1 MGYIRRLEVK
11 GFKSFGPRALT
22 ITFEQGLNVVTGP
35 NGSGKSNIADAIL
48 FALGENS
55 PRVLRAAQGR
65 LTGLIYDPKRE
76 AVEARRAAEGAEGG
90 AGEGAARSFSP
101 EDRPTSCK
109 VSLQIDN
116 ADRKIPVDSDLVTL
130 TRELKNNGENSYY
143 LNGKKST
150 KSMIADFL
158 EVSGLS
164 PSGLNVIPQGAATRV
179 ADLTPDEKRKM
190 IEDVVGI
197 SKFDDKK
204 AEAQKQLSQADTK
217 LQIELA
223 RTGEMKAQL
232 ERLEEQRNDLVRFNQ
247 LEGQLGWLKAVQ
259 TSRRITELRERL
271 SSNKRM
277 EEELTLK
284 LDEVRKRKDEFE
296 ARVAAQTAEKE
307 KFIVEIVQGGG
318 EGPTKLRD
326 ELESVRLRR
335 DQLTGEVQK
344 REENIRR
351 LEMETMPTMRAI
363 VAERKKQVT
372 AVGSTV
378 ESLSATLE
386 KLEARR
392 KEVSAR
398 LQEMLDA
405 EETLRATVERNRK
418 QADKVRSKLDQLS
431 EELSPVGLE
440 INAVQAGLGAEKKRA
455 EELEARV
462 KNFTELLDRL
472 DSNSRQLMELQGQE
486 AKELAEIDDDLSGLE
501 KERNLIEQ
509 SIGAASRVLE
519 KASGEVATQSAKAEF
534 TEDLVSDR
542 VGHGKLRALCEGGGV
557 PGYLGMVNQLVSYPS
572 QYSRACSAVMDTWST
587 AFVVADVRSMTSL
600 IKAGKKLN
608 IKSFA
613 VIPLSEVADVRPVSV
628 SRSAGVIGPLS
639 AVLKADKQHRG
650 LVNFIAGD
658 TVLVE
663 SEGIAYILAS
673 EGFKTVTPD
682 GETFELGGR
691 AFAFGLRDALA
702 SVLEA
707 LEDIENVGEV
717 QGAVK
722 ALRAAIDKRKQQ
734 MTALENDD
742 RALTKDRVKKIA
754 AVAALRAEAETVV
767 RLSKRYR
774 AMHRSIN
781 QDFEGQARA
790 VERLQ
795 RREASLLLKREAM
808 ATEMKLLKDGLV
820 EQESLGLDG
829 HMAEIEGARNDLNL
843 QLNELSSRVSEIH
856 LSYTREKAN
865 FEQMVVPGLDRMR
878 QDLEA
883 SEMQYE
889 ADRQFVQ
896 ASRKELT
903 ELGHRFADLDAQ
915 LQKVLDSS
923 SNSRPV
929 LEEFD
934 NKIRRLREEA
944 AAAERSAFNTEKE
957 IFALQQGAAALQD
970 KVAEQLSSLK
980 FYGYDDVL
988 PLFDGSDQLLSQ
1000 VEFEHEGLAR
1010 TVNKS
1015 SERDYAAVYDSYR
1028 NLSQRI
1034 NELEQERNSI
1044 VRFIESVDSEKRK
1057 VFGAAFATINNE
1069 FAGTFKTL
1077 TDGQAWLELENKEE
1091 MFTGGIYMM
1100 ASFRGKPAWESSS
1113 MSGGEKSVTAVA
1125 LILAIQKVNPHPFY
1139 LFDEIDQ
1146 NLDQANSQSLASF
1159 FKERSS
1165 QAQIIVVSLKDT
1177 MVAGSGVAYGVYNV
1191 AGISRIVRAKMEVQV
1206 KSG

>member
-1 MGYIRRLEVK
+1 MGYIRRIEVK

-22 ITFEQGLNVVTGP
+22 ISFEQGLNVVTGP

-55 PRVLRAAQGR
+55 PRILRAAQGR

-76 AVEARRAAEGAEGG
+76 SVEARQQGSEGEAPAANPAFPAE
-90 AGEGAARSFSP
+90 E
-101 EDRPTSCK
+101 RPASCR

-116 ADRKIPVDSDLVTL
+116 ADRKIPVDTDLVTL
-130 TRELKNNGENSYY
+130 TRELRNNGENSYY

-150 KSMIADFL
+150 KTMIADFL

-197 SKFDDKK
+197 SRFDDKK

-247 LEGQLGWLKAVQ
+247 LESQLNWLKAVQ
-259 TSRRITELRERL
+259 TSRRIAELREKL

-284 LDEVRKRKDEFE
+284 LEEVRKRKEEFE
-296 ARVAAQTAEKE
+296 SRQAATTAEKE

-335 DQLTGEVQK
+335 DQLVLESQK
-344 REENIRR
+344 REESIRR
-351 LEMETMPTMRAI
+351 LEMETMPTLRSF
-363 VAERKKQVT
+363 VAERKKQLT
-372 AVGSTV
+372 AVNSTV
-378 ESLSATLE
+378 ESLLATE
-386 KLEARR
+386 QKLEARR
-392 KEVSAR
+392 KEQIAQ
-398 LQEMLDA
+398 LQVLLDA
-405 EETLRATVERNRK
+405 EETLRATIDRNRR
-418 QADKVRSKLDQLS
+418 QGDRIRAKV
-431 EELSPVGLE
+431 EELSQEISPVGLE
-440 INAVQAGLGAEKKRA
+440 INAVQASLGAEKKRL
-455 EELEARV
+455 EELQARV
-462 KNFTELLDRL
+462 KNFTELLERL
-472 DSNSRQLMELQGQE
+472 DNNSKQLLELQT
-486 AKELAEIDDDLSGLE
+486 KETEQLAAIDDDLSGLSR
-501 KERNLIEQ
+501 ERNLIEQ
-509 SIGAASRVLE
+509 SIGAASKVLE
-519 KASGEVATQSAKAEF
+519 KAAGEVSTQTAKAEF
-534 TEDLVSDR
+534 TEELASDR
-542 VGHGKLRALCEGGGV
+542 VGHGRLRKLCEEGGV
-557 PGYLGMVNQLVSYPS
+557 PGYVGMVNQLVAYPA
-572 QYSRACSAVMDTWST
+572 QYRAACSAVMDMWSS
-587 AFVVADVRSMTSL
+587 AFVVADVRSMTAL
-600 IKAGKKLN
+600 IKAGKRLN
-608 IKSFA
+608 IRSFA
-613 VIPLSEVADVRPVSV
+613 IIPLSEVGEVRPVSV

-639 AVLKADKQHRG
+639 SVLKAEKQYKG
-650 LVNFIAGD
+650 LLNFIAGD

-673 EGFKTVTPD
+673 EGFKTVTPE
-682 GETFELGGR
+682 GEIFELGGR
-691 AFAFGLRDALA
+691 AFAFGLRDAL
-702 SVLEA
+702 SKVLEA

-722 ALRAAIDKRKQQ
+722 ALRGAIDKRKQQ
-734 MTALENDD
+734 LLSLENEDKT
-742 RALTKDRVKKIA
+742 LTKDRVKKIA
-754 AVAALRAEAETVV
+754 SVAALRAEAETVV

-774 AMHRSIN
+774 VMHRSIN
-781 QDFEGQARA
+781 QDFEAQSRV

-795 RREASLLLKREAM
+795 RREASLKLKNEAM
-808 ATEMKLLKDGLV
+808 VAETKLLKETLA
-820 EQESLGLDG
+820 EQEALGLDG
-829 HMAEIEGARNDLNL
+829 FVTEIENARNDLNL
-843 QLNELSSRVSEIH
+843 ALNELSSKISEIH
-856 LSYTREKAN
+856 LSYTREHAN
-865 FEQMVVPGLDRMR
+865 LEQMVAPNLERVR

-889 ADRQFVQ
+889 ADRRFVQ
-896 ASRKELT
+896 SSKKELT
-903 ELGHRFADLDAQ
+903 ELNRRFADLDAQ

-923 SNSRPV
+923 SNSGPV

-957 IFALQQGAAALQD
+957 IFALQQSAIALHD
-970 KVAEQLSSLK
+970 KVAEQLSSLR
-980 FYGYDDVL
+980 FYGYEEVL
-988 PLFDGSDQLLSQ
+988 ELFEGSDQLLSQ
-1000 VEFEHEGLAR
+1000 VEFEHEGLSR

-1015 SERDYAAVYDSYR
+1015 SERDYGLVYDSYR

-1057 VFGAAFATINNE
+1057 VFATAFETINRE
-1069 FAGTFKTL
+1069 FALTFKTL
-1077 TDGQAWLELENKEE
+1077 TQGDAWLELENKEE
-1091 MFTGGIYMM
+1091 IFTGGIYMM

-1125 LILAIQKVNPHPFY
+1125 LILAIQRVNPHPFY

-1146 NLDQANSQSLASF
+1146 NLDQANSQSLANF
-1159 FKERSS
+1159 FKERSQQS
-1165 QAQIIVVSLKDT
+1165 QMIVVSLKDT

-1206 KSG
+1206 KNG

>member
-11 GFKSFGPRALT
+11 GFKSFGPRPLT

-55 PRVLRAAQGR
+55 PRTLRAAQGR

-76 AVEARRAAEGAEGG
+76 AIEARQQGAEGEAPPG
-90 AGEGAARSFSP
+90 AEGRAFP
-101 EDRPTSCK
+101 TEERPTSCR

-116 ADRKIPVDSDLVTL
+116 ADRKIPVDADLVTL
-130 TRELKNNGENSYY
+130 TRELRNNGENSYY

-204 AEAQKQLSQADTK
+204 AEAQKQLSHADTK

-223 RTGEMKAQL
+223 RTGEMKSQL

-259 TSRRITELRERL
+259 TSRRVAELREKL

-277 EEELTLK
+277 EEELALK
-284 LDEVRKRKDEFE
+284 LEEVRKRKEEFE
-296 ARVAAQTAEKE
+296 SRAATQTTEKE

-351 LEMETMPTMRAI
+351 LEMETMPTMRSI

-372 AVGSTV
+372 AVSSTV
-378 ESLSATLE
+378 DSLSATNE

-392 KEVSAR
+392 KDMGSQ
-398 LQEMLDA
+398 LQELLDA
-405 EETLRATVERNRK
+405 EETLRATIERNRK
-418 QADKVRSKLDQLS
+418 QADRVRAKLQQLS
-431 EELSPVGLE
+431 EEVAPVGLE
-440 INAVQAGLGAEKKRA
+440 INAVQASLGAEKKRA
-455 EELEARV
+455 GELEARV

-472 DSNSRQLMELQGQE
+472 DNNSKQLMELQT
-486 AKELAEIDDDLSGLE
+486 KETEQLAEIDQDLSGLE

-509 SIGAASRVLE
+509 SIGSASKVLDKAA
-519 KASGEVATQSAKAEF
+519 GEVATQSAKAEF
-534 TEDLVSDR
+534 SEELSSDR
-542 VGHGKLRALCEGGGV
+542 VGHGRLRELCEGGGI
-557 PGYLGMVNQLVSYPS
+557 PGYIGMVNQLVTYPS
-572 QYSRACSAVMDTWST
+572 QYARACSAVMDVWSS
-587 AFVVADVRSMTSL
+587 AFVVSDVRSMTAL
-600 IKAGKKLN
+600 IKAGKKLD
-608 IKSFA
+608 IRSFA
-613 VIPLSEVADVRPVSV
+613 IIPLSEVSEVRPVSV
-628 SRSAGVIGPLS
+628 GKSAGVIGPLS
-639 AVLKADKQHRG
+639 TVLKADKEYRG
-650 LVNFIAGD
+650 LINFIAGD

-682 GETFELGGR
+682 GEMFELGGR
-691 AFAFGLRDALA
+691 AFAFGLRDAL
-702 SVLEA
+702 SKVLEA

-722 ALRAAIDKRKQQ
+722 ALRSAIEKRKQQ
-734 MTALENDD
+734 MSNLENEDKT
-742 RALTKDRVKKIA
+742 LTKDRVKKIA
-754 AVAALRAEAETVV
+754 SVAALRAEAETVV

-781 QDFEGQARA
+781 QDYEGQLRA
-790 VERLQ
+790 VERLE
-795 RREASLLLKREAM
+795 RREASLQLKKDAMTTEMTLLKE
-808 ATEMKLLKDGLV
+808 GLA
-820 EQESLGLDG
+820 EQEALGLDG

-843 QLNELSSRVSEIH
+843 QLNELSARISEIH

-865 FEQMVVPGLDRMR
+865 LEQMVAPNLERVR

-889 ADRQFVQ
+889 SDRQFVI

-903 ELGHRFADLDAQ
+903 ELNHRFADLDAQ
-915 LQKVLDSS
+915 LLKVLDSS
-923 SNSRPV
+923 TNSRPV

-957 IFALQQGAAALQD
+957 IFALQQSAISLQD
-970 KVAEQLSSLK
+970 KVAEQLSSLR
-980 FYGYDDVL
+980 FYGYEEVL
-988 PLFDGSDQLLSQ
+988 EVFEGSEQLLSQ

-1015 SERDYAAVYDSYR
+1015 SERDYGVVYDSYR

-1044 VRFIESVDSEKRK
+1044 VRFIESVDAEKRK
-1057 VFGAAFATINNE
+1057 VFATAFETINHE
-1069 FAGTFKTL
+1069 FAQTFKTL
-1077 TDGQAWLELENKEE
+1077 TNGEAWLELENKDEI
-1091 MFTGGIYMM
+1091 FTGGIFMM

-1159 FKERSS
+1159 FKERSQQS
-1165 QAQIIVVSLKDT
+1165 QIIVVSLKDT
-1177 MVAGSGVAYGVYNV
+1177 MVAGSGIAYGVYNV

>member
-22 ITFEQGLNVVTGP
+22 IQFEQGLNVVTGP

-55 PRVLRAAQGR
+55 PRTLRAAQGR

-76 AVEARRAAEGAEGG
+76 VEAAQE
-90 AGEGAARSFSP
+90 GEGAAESTAARAFP
-101 EDRPTSCK
+101 TEERPSSCR

-116 ADRKIPVDSDLVTL
+116 TDRKIPVDADLVTL
-130 TRELKNNGENSYY
+130 TRELTNKGENTYY

-150 KSMIADFL
+150 KSMVADFL
-158 EVSGLS
+158 DVSGLS

-204 AEAQKQLSQADTK
+204 IEAQKQLSHADTK

-247 LEGQLGWLKAVQ
+247 LEGQLAWLKAVQ
-259 TSRRITELRERL
+259 TSRRVTELREKL
-271 SSNKRM
+271 SSNKKM

-284 LDEVRKRKDEFE
+284 LEEVRKRREEFE
-296 ARVAAQTAEKE
+296 ARVAATTAEKE

-335 DQLTGEVQK
+335 DQLASEVAK
-344 REENIRR
+344 REENIRKS
-351 LEMETMPTMRAI
+351 EMETMPTLRAI

-372 AVGSTV
+372 AVNSTV
-378 ESLSATLE
+378 ESLLATEE

-392 KEVSAR
+392 KEEVAQ
-398 LQEMLDA
+398 LQVVIDA
-405 EETLRATVERNRK
+405 EETLRATIEKNRK
-418 QADKVRSKLDQLS
+418 QADRTRAKLDDLS
-431 EELSPVGLE
+431 QEAAPIELE
-440 INAVQAGLGAEKKRA
+440 INAVQASIGAEKKRL
-455 EELEARV
+455 EELESRV
-462 KNFTELLDRL
+462 KSFTDLLDRL
-472 DSNSRQLMELQGQE
+472 DNNAKQLLDLHAQE
-486 AKELAEIDDDLSGLE
+486 TQELADIDKGLSGLE
-501 KERNLIEQ
+501 KEKNLLEQ
-509 SIGAASRVLE
+509 SIGAASKVLD
-519 KASGEVATQSAKAEF
+519 KASNEVATQTAKAEF
-534 TEDLVSDR
+534 TEELSSDR
-542 VGHGKLRALCEGGGV
+542 VGHGKLRELCEGGGV
-557 PGYLGMVNQLVSYPS
+557 PGYIGVVNQLVTYPA
-572 QYSRACSAVMDTWST
+572 QYRAACSAVMDVWSS
-587 AFVVADVRSMTSL
+587 AFVVADVRSMTAL
-600 IKAGKKLN
+600 IRAGKNLN

-613 VIPLSEVADVRPVSV
+613 IIPLSEVEEVRPVSV
-628 SRSAGVIGPLS
+628 GKSAGVIGPLS
-639 AVLKADKQHRG
+639 TVLKSEKEYRG
-650 LVNFIAGD
+650 LLNFIAGD

-673 EGFKTVTPD
+673 EGFKTVTPE
-682 GETFELGGR
+682 GELFELGGR
-691 AFAFGLRDALA
+691 AFAFGLKDALTK
-702 SVLEA
+702 VLEA
-707 LEDIENVGEV
+707 LEDIESVGEV

-722 ALRAAIDKRKQQ
+722 ALRSAIDKRKQQ
-734 MTALENDD
+734 MASLDSEDK
-742 RALTKDRVKKIA
+742 ALTKDRVKRIA
-754 AVAALRAEAETVV
+754 SVAALRAEADTVV

-774 AMHRSIN
+774 SMHRSIN
-781 QDFEGQARA
+781 QDYEAQLRA

-795 RREASLLLKREAM
+795 KREGSLLAKRESIA
-808 ATEMKLLKDGLV
+808 AEAGQLRAALS
-820 EQESLGLDG
+820 EQDSLGLEG
-829 HMAEIEGARNDLNL
+829 LIAEIENERNALSL
-843 QLNELSSRVSEIH
+843 RASELSSKIGELH
-856 LSYTREKAN
+856 LSYSREKAN
-865 FEQMVVPGLDRMR
+865 LEQMVAPNLERVR

-889 ADRQFVQ
+889 ADRQFVR
-896 ASRKELT
+896 ASGKELT
-903 ELGHRFADLDAQ
+903 ELGHRFEDLDAQ
-915 LQKVLDSS
+915 LQQVLDSS

-929 LEEFD
+929 IEEFD
-934 NKIRRLREEA
+934 SKIRRLKEEA

-957 IFALQQGAAALQD
+957 IFTLQQAAIALQD
-970 KVAEQLSSLK
+970 KIAEQMSSLR
-980 FYGYDDVL
+980 FYGYDEVL
-988 PLFDGSDQLLSQ
+988 EVFEGSDQLLSQ

-1015 SERDYAAVYDSYR
+1015 SEKDYGVVYDSYR

-1044 VRFIESVDSEKRK
+1044 VRFIESIDSEKRK
-1057 VFGAAFATINNE
+1057 VFASAFETINAE
-1069 FAGTFKTL
+1069 FAQTFKTL
-1077 TDGQAWLELENKEE
+1077 TNGDAWLELENKEE
-1091 MFTGGIYMM
+1091 MFTGGIFMM

-1125 LILAIQKVNPHPFY
+1125 LILAIQRVNPHPFY

-1146 NLDQANSQSLASF
+1146 NLDQANSQSLANF
-1159 FKERSS
+1159 FKDRA
-1165 QAQIIVVSLKDT
+1165 QLAQIIVVSLKDT
-1177 MVAGSGVAYGVYNV
+1177 MVAGSTIAYGVYNV
-1191 AGISRIVRAKMEVQV
+1191 GGVSRIVRAKMEVQV

>member
-11 GFKSFGPRALT
+11 GFKSFGPRPLT

-55 PRVLRAAQGR
+55 PRTLRAAQGR

-76 AVEARRAAEGAEGG
+76 AIEARQQDAEGEASS
-90 AGEGAARSFSP
+90 AAAARAFP
-101 EDRPTSCK
+101 TEERPAACR

-116 ADRKIPVDSDLVTL
+116 MDRKIPVDTDLVTL

-204 AEAQKQLSQADTK
+204 AEAQKQLSHADTK

-223 RTGEMKAQL
+223 RTGEMKSQL

-247 LEGQLGWLKAVQ
+247 LEGQLSWLKAVQ
-259 TSRRITELRERL
+259 TSRRVAELREKL
-271 SSNKRM
+271 SSNTRM
-277 EEELTLK
+277 EQELTLK
-284 LDEVRKRKDEFE
+284 LEEVRKRKEEFE
-296 ARVAAQTAEKE
+296 SRAAAQTAEKE
-307 KFIVEIVQGGG
+307 RFIVEIVQGGG
-318 EGPTKLRD
+318 EGPTRLRD

-335 DQLTGEVQK
+335 DQLTNEAQK

-351 LEMETMPTMRAI
+351 LEMETMPTMRSI
-363 VAERKKQVT
+363 VAERKKLLTSVSSIVDT
-372 AVGSTV
+372 
-378 ESLSATLE
+378 LSATDE
-386 KLEARR
+386 KLVARR
-392 KEVSAR
+392 KDLSGQ
-398 LQEMLDA
+398 LQEILNA
-405 EETLRATVERNRK
+405 EETLRATIERNRK
-418 QADKVRSKLDQLS
+418 QGDRVRTKLQQLS
-431 EELSPVGLE
+431 EEVSPVALE
-440 INAVQAGLGAEKKRA
+440 INAVQASLVAERKRA

-472 DSNSRQLMELQGQE
+472 DNNSKQLMELQTRETEQ
-486 AKELAEIDDDLSGLE
+486 LAEIDQDLSGLE

-509 SIGAASRVLE
+509 NIGAASKVLD
-519 KASGEVATQSAKAEF
+519 KAAGEVATQTAKAEF
-534 TEDLVSDR
+534 SEELSSDR
-542 VGHGKLRALCEGGGV
+542 VGHGRLRELCEGGGI
-557 PGYLGMVNQLVSYPS
+557 PGYVGMVNQLVTYPG
-572 QYSRACSAVMDTWST
+572 QYSRACSAVMDVWSS
-587 AFVVADVRSMTSL
+587 AFVVSDVRSMTAL
-600 IKAGKKLN
+600 IKAGKKLD
-608 IKSFA
+608 IRSFA
-613 VIPLSEVADVRPVSV
+613 IIPLSEVSEVRPVSV
-628 SRSAGVIGPLS
+628 GKSAGVIGPLS
-639 AVLKADKQHRG
+639 AVLKADKQYRG
-650 LVNFIAGD
+650 LLNFIAGD

-663 SEGIAYILAS
+663 SQGIAYILAS

-682 GETFELGGR
+682 GEIFELGGR
-691 AFAFGLRDALA
+691 AFAFGLRDAL
-702 SVLEA
+702 SKVLEA

-722 ALRAAIDKRKQQ
+722 ALKAAIEKRKQQ
-734 MTALENDD
+734 MSSLENEDKT
-742 RALTKDRVKKIA
+742 LTKDRVKKIA
-754 AVAALRAEAETVV
+754 SVAALRAEAETVV

-774 AMHRSIN
+774 GMHRAIN
-781 QDFEGQARA
+781 QDFEGQLRA
-790 VERLQ
+790 VERFQ
-795 RREASLLLKREAM
+795 RREASLQLKKDAMTTEITLLKE
-808 ATEMKLLKDGLV
+808 GLA

-829 HMAEIEGARNDLNL
+829 HMAEIEGSRNDLSL
-843 QLNELSSRVSEIH
+843 QLNELSARISEVH
-856 LSYTREKAN
+856 LSYTREKVSL
-865 FEQMVVPGLDRMR
+865 EQMVAPNLERVR

-889 ADRQFVQ
+889 SDRQFVI

-903 ELGHRFADLDAQ
+903 ELNHRFADLDSQ
-915 LQKVLDSS
+915 LLKVLDSS
-923 SNSRPV
+923 TNSRPV

-944 AAAERSAFNTEKE
+944 AASERSGFNTEKE
-957 IFALQQGAAALQD
+957 IFALQQSAISLQD
-970 KVAEQLSSLK
+970 KVAEQLSSLR
-980 FYGYDDVL
+980 FYGYEEVIEV
-988 PLFDGSDQLLSQ
+988 FDGSDHLLSQ

-1015 SERDYAAVYDSYR
+1015 SERDYGVVYDSYR

-1044 VRFIESVDSEKRK
+1044 VRFIESVDAEKRK
-1057 VFGAAFATINNE
+1057 VFASAFETINRE
-1069 FAGTFKTL
+1069 FAQTFKTL
-1077 TDGQAWLELENKEE
+1077 TSGEAWLELENKDEI
-1091 MFTGGIYMM
+1091 FTGGIYMM

-1146 NLDQANSQSLASF
+1146 NLDQSNSQSLANF
-1159 FKERSS
+1159 FKERSQQS
-1165 QAQIIVVSLKDT
+1165 QIIVVSLKDT
-1177 MVAGSGVAYGVYNV
+1177 MVAGSGIAYGVYNV
-1191 AGISRIVRAKMEVQV
+1191 AGISRIVRAKIEVQV

>member
-11 GFKSFGPRALT
+11 GFKSFGPRPLT

-55 PRVLRAAQGR
+55 PRTLRAAQGR

-76 AVEARRAAEGAEGG
+76 AIEARQQGAEGEAPSAA
-90 AGEGAARSFSP
+90 AGRAFPTE
-101 EDRPTSCK
+101 ERPAGCR

-116 ADRKIPVDSDLVTL
+116 ADRKIPVDTDLVTL

-204 AEAQKQLSQADTK
+204 AEAQKQLSHADTK

-223 RTGEMKAQL
+223 RTGEMKSQL

-247 LEGQLGWLKAVQ
+247 LEGQLSWLKAVQ
-259 TSRRITELRERL
+259 TSRRVAELREKL

-284 LDEVRKRKDEFE
+284 LEEVRKRKEEFE
-296 ARVAAQTAEKE
+296 SRAAAQTAEKE
-307 KFIVEIVQGGG
+307 KFIIEIVQGGG
-318 EGPTKLRD
+318 EGPTRLRD

-335 DQLTGEVQK
+335 DQLTNEVQK

-351 LEMETMPTMRAI
+351 LEMETMPTMRSI

-372 AVGSTV
+372 AVSSTV
-378 ESLSATLE
+378 DSLSTTNE

-392 KEVSAR
+392 KDLR
-398 LQEMLDA
+398 GQLQEILDA
-405 EETLRATVERNRK
+405 EETLRATIERNRK
-418 QADKVRSKLDQLS
+418 QGDRVRTKLQQLS
-431 EELSPVGLE
+431 EEVSPVGLE
-440 INAVQAGLGAEKKRA
+440 INAVQASLVAEKKRA

-472 DSNSRQLMELQGQE
+472 DNNSKQLMELQT
-486 AKELAEIDDDLSGLE
+486 KETEQLAEIDQDLSGLE

-509 SIGAASRVLE
+509 NIGAASRVLD
-519 KASGEVATQSAKAEF
+519 KAAGEVATQTAKAEF
-534 TEDLVSDR
+534 SEELSSDR
-542 VGHGKLRALCEGGGV
+542 VGHGRLRELCEGGGI
-557 PGYLGMVNQLVSYPS
+557 PGYVGMVNQLVTYPG
-572 QYSRACSAVMDTWST
+572 QYSRACSAVMDVWSS
-587 AFVVADVRSMTSL
+587 AFVVSDVRSMTAL
-600 IKAGKKLN
+600 IKAGKKLD
-608 IKSFA
+608 IRSFA
-613 VIPLSEVADVRPVSV
+613 IIPLSEVSEVRPVSV
-628 SRSAGVIGPLS
+628 GKSAGVIGPLS
-639 AVLKADKQHRG
+639 TVLKADKQYRG
-650 LVNFIAGD
+650 LLNFIAGD

-682 GETFELGGR
+682 GEIFELGGR
-691 AFAFGLRDALA
+691 AFAFGLRDAL
-702 SVLEA
+702 SKVLEA
-707 LEDIENVGEV
+707 LEDIENVGEI

-722 ALRAAIDKRKQQ
+722 ALRAAIEKRKQQ
-734 MTALENDD
+734 MSSLENDD
-742 RALTKDRVKKIA
+742 KTLTKDRVKKIA
-754 AVAALRAEAETVV
+754 SVAALRAEAETVV

-774 AMHRSIN
+774 GMHRAIN
-781 QDFEGQARA
+781 QDFEGQLRA
-790 VERLQ
+790 VERFQ
-795 RREASLLLKREAM
+795 RREASLQLKKDAMTTEMTLLKE
-808 ATEMKLLKDGLV
+808 GLA

-843 QLNELSSRVSEIH
+843 QLNELSARISEVH

-865 FEQMVVPGLDRMR
+865 LEQMVAPNLERVR

-889 ADRQFVQ
+889 SDRQFVI

-903 ELGHRFADLDAQ
+903 ELNHRFADLDSQ
-915 LQKVLDSS
+915 LLKVLDSS
-923 SNSRPV
+923 TNSRPV

-944 AAAERSAFNTEKE
+944 AASERSGFNTEKE
-957 IFALQQGAAALQD
+957 IFALQQSAISLQD
-970 KVAEQLSSLK
+970 KVAEQLSSLR
-980 FYGYDDVL
+980 FYGYEEVIEV
-988 PLFDGSDQLLSQ
+988 FDGSDHLLSQ

-1015 SERDYAAVYDSYR
+1015 SERDYGVVYDSYR

-1044 VRFIESVDSEKRK
+1044 VRFIESVDAEKRK
-1057 VFGAAFATINNE
+1057 VFASAFETINRE
-1069 FAGTFKTL
+1069 FAQTFKTL
-1077 TDGQAWLELENKEE
+1077 TNGEAWLELENKDEI
-1091 MFTGGIYMM
+1091 FTGGIYMM

-1159 FKERSS
+1159 FKERSQQS
-1165 QAQIIVVSLKDT
+1165 QIIVVSLKDT
-1177 MVAGSGVAYGVYNV
+1177 MVAGSGIAYGVYNV
-1191 AGISRIVRAKMEVQV
+1191 AGISRIVRAKIEVQV

>member
-11 GFKSFGPRALT
+11 GFKSFGPRALI

-55 PRVLRAAQGR
+55 PRILRAAQGR

-76 AVEARRAAEGAEGG
+76 AVEAHRQGAEG
-90 AGEGAARSFSP
+90 ETTAAAAASRAFP
-101 EDRPTSCK
+101 TEERPSSCR

-116 ADRKIPVDSDLVTL
+116 ADRKIPVDTDLVTL

-158 EVSGLS
+158 DVSGLS

-179 ADLTPDEKRKM
+179 ADLTPDEKRRM
-190 IEDVVGI
+190 IEDIVGI

-223 RTGEMKAQL
+223 RTGEMKSQL

-247 LEGQLGWLKAVQ
+247 LESQLSWLKAVQ
-259 TSRRITELRERL
+259 TSRRITDHREKR

-284 LDEVRKRKDEFE
+284 LEEVRKRKDEFE
-296 ARVAAQTAEKE
+296 SRMATATSEKE

-318 EGPTKLRD
+318 EGPTRLRD
-326 ELESVRLRR
+326 ELESVKLRR
-335 DQLTGEVQK
+335 QQLSGELS
-344 REENIRR
+344 RRDENIRR
-351 LEMETMPTMRAI
+351 LEMEAMPTLRSM
-363 VAERKKQVT
+363 VGERKKQVT
-372 AVGSTV
+372 AVSSNV
-378 ESLSATLE
+378 ESLYATE
-386 KLEARR
+386 QKLDGKR
-392 KEVSAR
+392 KELSAQ
-398 LQEMLDA
+398 LQEILGA

-418 QADKVRSKLDQLS
+418 QGDKVRAKVSELS
-431 EELSPVGLE
+431 EEVSPIGLE
-440 INAVQAGLGAEKKRA
+440 INAVQAGLGAERKRA
-455 EELEARV
+455 EELGARV

-472 DSNSRQLMELQGQE
+472 DNNSKQLMELQTRETEQ
-486 AKELAEIDDDLSGLE
+486 LAAIDDDLTGLE
-501 KERNLIEQ
+501 KERNVIEQ
-509 SIGAASRVLE
+509 TIGAASKVLE
-519 KASGEVATQSAKAEF
+519 KASGEVATQTAKAEF
-534 TEDLVSDR
+534 TEELNSDR
-542 VGHGKLRALCEGGGV
+542 VGHGRLRKLCEEGGV
-557 PGYLGMVNQLVSYPS
+557 PGYIGMVNQLVTYPA
-572 QYSRACSAVMDTWST
+572 QYTRACAAVMDMWSS
-587 AFVVADVRSMTSL
+587 AFVVTDVRSMTAL
-600 IKAGKKLN
+600 IKAGKRLD
-608 IKSFA
+608 IRSFA
-613 VIPLSEVADVRPVSV
+613 IIPLSEVTEVKAVSV
-628 SRSAGVIGPLS
+628 SKSAGVVGPLS
-639 AVLKADKQHRG
+639 GVLKAEKQYRG
-650 LVNFIAGD
+650 LMNFIAGD

-673 EGFKTVTPD
+673 EGFKTVTPE
-682 GETFELGGR
+682 GEIFELGGR
-691 AFAFGLRDALA
+691 AFAYGLRDAL
-702 SVLEA
+702 SKVLEA

-722 ALRAAIDKRKQQ
+722 ALRGAIEKRKQQ
-734 MTALENDD
+734 MSSLDNEGRT
-742 RALTKDRVKKIA
+742 LTKDRVKKIA
-754 AVAALRAEAETVV
+754 SVAALRSEAETVV

-781 QDFEGQARA
+781 QDYEAQARA

-795 RREASLLLKREAM
+795 RREASLQLKRDAIS
-808 ATEMKLLKDGLV
+808 TEVRSLKESLA

-829 HMAEIEGARNDLNL
+829 FVVEISGARNDLNI
-843 QLNELSSRVSEIH
+843 QLSELSSKVSEVH

-865 FEQMVVPGLDRMR
+865 LEQMIVPSLERVR

-883 SEMQYE
+883 SEAQYE
-889 ADRQFVQ
+889 VDRQFVQ
-896 ASRKELT
+896 GSRKELT
-903 ELGHRFADLDAQ
+903 ELNHSFADLDAQ
-915 LQKVLDSS
+915 LLKVLDSS
-923 SNSRPV
+923 TNSRPV

-934 NKIRRLREEA
+934 SRIRRLKEEA

-957 IFALQQGAAALQD
+957 IYALQQSALSLQD
-970 KVAEQLSSLK
+970 KVSEQLSSLR
-980 FYGYDDVL
+980 FYGYEEAL
-988 PLFDGSDQLLSQ
+988 ELFDGSDQLLSQ
-1000 VEFEHEGLAR
+1000 VQFEHEGLAR

-1015 SERDYAAVYDSYR
+1015 SERDYAVVYDSYR

-1057 VFGAAFATINNE
+1057 VFASAFETINKE

-1077 TDGQAWLELENKEE
+1077 TNGDAWLELENKEE
-1091 MFTGGIYMM
+1091 MFAGGIYMM

-1146 NLDQANSQSLASF
+1146 NLDMTNSQSLADF
-1159 FKERSS
+1159 FKERSQES
-1165 QAQIIVVSLKDT
+1165 QIIVVSLKDT
-1177 MVAGSGVAYGVYNV
+1177 MVAGSGVAYGVYNL

>member
-11 GFKSFGPRALT
+11 GFKSFGPRPLT

-65 LTGLIYDPKRE
+65 LTGLLYDPKRE
-76 AVEARRAAEGAEGG
+76 AAQAAHQAAEGEGQS
-90 AGEGAARSFSP
+90 AAASRAFP
-101 EDRPTSCK
+101 TEERPSSCR

-116 ADRKIPVDSDLVTL
+116 TDRKIPVDTDLVTL
-130 TRELKNNGENSYY
+130 TRELRNNGENSYY

-150 KSMIADFL
+150 KGMIADFL

-223 RTGEMKAQL
+223 RTGEMKSQL

-247 LEGQLGWLKAVQ
+247 LEGQLSWLKAVQ
-259 TSRRITELRERL
+259 TSRRITELREKL

-284 LDEVRKRKDEFE
+284 LEEVRKRKEEFE
-296 ARVAAQTAEKE
+296 SRMATATADKE
-307 KFIVEIVQGGG
+307 RFIVEIVQGGG

-326 ELESVRLRR
+326 ELESVKLRR
-335 DQLTGEVQK
+335 DQLTSELQK

-351 LEMETMPTMRAI
+351 LEMEAMPTLRSF

-378 ESLSATLE
+378 DSLSVTE
-386 KLEARR
+386 QKLEGRR
-392 KEVSAR
+392 KDLSAQ
-398 LQEMLDA
+398 LQEILDA
-405 EETLRATVERNRK
+405 EETLRATIERNRK
-418 QADKVRSKLDQLS
+418 QGDRIRAKLVSLS
-431 EELSPVGLE
+431 EEVAPVGLE

-455 EELEARV
+455 EELDARV

-472 DSNSRQLMELQGQE
+472 DNNSKQLMELQTQE
-486 AKELAEIDDDLSGLE
+486 SEQLAEIDDDLTGLE

-509 SIGAASRVLE
+509 SIGAASKVLD
-519 KASGEVATQSAKAEF
+519 KAAGEVATQTAKAEF
-534 TEDLVSDR
+534 SEELNSDR
-542 VGHGKLRALCEGGGV
+542 VGHGRLRELCEGGGI
-557 PGYLGMVNQLVSYPS
+557 PGYLGMVNQLVIYPA
-572 QYSRACSAVMDTWST
+572 QYARACSAVMDTWSS
-587 AFVVADVRSMTSL
+587 AFVVADVRSMTAL
-600 IKAGKKLN
+600 IKAGKRLN

-613 VIPLSEVADVRPVSV
+613 IIPLSEVGEVRAVSV
-628 SRSAGVIGPLS
+628 GKSAGVIGPLS
-639 AVLKADKQHRG
+639 GVLKAEKQYRG
-650 LVNFIAGD
+650 LLNFIAGD

-673 EGFKTVTPD
+673 EGFKTVTPE
-682 GETFELGGR
+682 GEIFELGGR
-691 AFAFGLRDALA
+691 AFAFGLRDAL
-702 SVLEA
+702 SKVLEA

-722 ALRAAIDKRKQQ
+722 ALRAAIDKRKAQ
-734 MTALENDD
+734 MLSLENEDKT
-742 RALTKDRVKKIA
+742 LTKDRVKKIA
-754 AVAALRAEAETVV
+754 SVAALRAEAETVV

-781 QDFEGQARA
+781 SDYEAQMRA

-795 RREASLLLKREAM
+795 RREASLTLKRDAI
-808 ATEMKLLKDGLV
+808 ATEMSLLKEALA

-829 HMAEIEGARNDLNL
+829 HIAEIERARNDLSL
-843 QLNELSSRVSEIH
+843 QLSELSSRVSEFH

-865 FEQMVVPGLDRMR
+865 LEQMVLPNLERVR

-903 ELGHRFADLDAQ
+903 ELNHRFADLDAQ
-915 LQKVLDSS
+915 LSKVLDSS
-923 SNSRPV
+923 TNSRPV

-934 NKIRRLREEA
+934 SKIRRLREEA

-957 IFALQQGAAALQD
+957 IFALQQAAIAIQD
-970 KVAEQLSSLK
+970 KVAEQLSSLR
-980 FYGYDDVL
+980 FYGYDEVL
-988 PLFDGSDQLLSQ
+988 ELFEGSDQLLSQ

-1015 SERDYAAVYDSYR
+1015 SERDYGVVYDSYR

-1057 VFGAAFATINNE
+1057 VFATAFETINRE
-1069 FAGTFKTL
+1069 FALTFKTL
-1077 TDGQAWLELENKEE
+1077 TQGDAWLELENKEE
-1091 MFTGGIYMM
+1091 IFTGGIYMM

-1146 NLDQANSQSLASF
+1146 NLDQTNSLSLASF
-1159 FKERSS
+1159 FKERSQQS
-1165 QAQIIVVSLKDT
+1165 QIIVVSLKDT
-1177 MVAGSGVAYGVYNV
+1177 MVAGSGVVYGVYSV

>member
-55 PRVLRAAQGR
+55 PRTLRAAQGR

-76 AVEARRAAEGAEGG
+76 AAEAAHQAPE
-90 AGEGAARSFSP
+90 GEGPPTASSRAFP
-101 EDRPTSCK
+101 TEERPPSCR

-116 ADRKIPVDSDLVTL
+116 MDRKIPVDADLVTI
-130 TRELKNNGENSYY
+130 TRELTNKGENSYF

-150 KSMIADFL
+150 KTMVADFL

-204 AEAQKQLSQADTK
+204 AEAQKQLSHADTK

-223 RTGEMKAQL
+223 RTGEMKSQL

-247 LEGQLGWLKAVQ
+247 LEAQLSWLKAVQ
-259 TSRRITELRERL
+259 TSRRVTELREKL

-284 LDEVRKRKDEFE
+284 LEEVRKRKEEFE
-296 ARVAAQTAEKE
+296 SRMATATADKE

-326 ELESVRLRR
+326 ELESVKLRR
-335 DQLTGEVQK
+335 DQLTAETQK

-351 LEMETMPTMRAI
+351 LEMDSMPTLRSI
-363 VAERKKQVT
+363 LAERKKQVT
-372 AVGSTV
+372 AVNSTA
-378 ESLSATLE
+378 ESLFATE
-386 KLEARR
+386 QKLEARR
-392 KEVSAR
+392 KEQSAQ
-398 LQEMLDA
+398 LQVILEA
-405 EETLRATVERNRK
+405 EETLRSTIERSRRQGDRIK
-418 QADKVRSKLDQLS
+418 AKVVDLAQ
-431 EELSPVGLE
+431 EVSPVELE
-440 INAVQAGLGAEKKRA
+440 INAVQASIGAEKKRLD
-455 EELEARV
+455 ELESRV
-462 KNFTELLDRL
+462 KSFSELLDRL
-472 DSNSRQLMELQGQE
+472 DNNSRQLLELQTQE
-486 AKELAEIDDDLSGLE
+486 TEQLAAIDDDLSTLE

-509 SIGAASRVLE
+509 SIGAASKVLE
-519 KASGEVATQSAKAEF
+519 RASGEVATQTAKAEF
-534 TEDLVSDR
+534 TEELSTDR
-542 VGHGKLRALCEGGGV
+542 VGHGRLRKLCEEGGI
-557 PGYLGMVNQLVSYPS
+557 PGYIGMVSQLVSYPT
-572 QYSRACSAVMDTWST
+572 QYRAACSAVMDVWSS
-587 AFVVADVRSMTSL
+587 AFVVADVRSMTAL

-608 IKSFA
+608 IRSFA
-613 VIPLSEVADVRPVSV
+613 IIPLSEVGDVRPVSAGK
-628 SRSAGVIGPLS
+628 SAGVIGPLS
-639 AVLKADKQHRG
+639 GVLKADKQYRG
-650 LVNFIAGD
+650 LMNFIAGD

-673 EGFKTVTPD
+673 EGFKTVTPE
-682 GETFELGGR
+682 GEIFELGGR
-691 AFAFGLRDALA
+691 AFAYGLRDAL
-702 SVLEA
+702 SKVLEA

-734 MTALENDD
+734 MGSLESED
-742 RALTKDRVKKIA
+742 RTLTKDRVKKIA
-754 AVAALRAEAETVV
+754 SVAALRAEAETVV

-781 QDFEGQARA
+781 QDYEAQLRA

-795 RREASLLLKREAM
+795 RREASLSLKRDALL
-808 ATEMKLLKDGLV
+808 TETKLLKESLA
-820 EQESLGLDG
+820 EQESLGLDA
-829 HMAEIEGARNDLNL
+829 HIAEIESARNDLSL
-843 QLNELSSRVSEIH
+843 QLSELSSKITEFH

-865 FEQMVVPGLDRMR
+865 LEQMVLPNVDRVR

-889 ADRQFVQ
+889 ADRQFVH

-923 SNSRPV
+923 TNSRPV

-934 NKIRRLREEA
+934 SKIRRLKEEA
-944 AAAERSAFNTEKE
+944 AASERAAFNTEKE
-957 IFALQQGAAALQD
+957 IFALQQAAISLQER
-970 KVAEQLSSLK
+970 VAEQLSGLR
-980 FYGYDDVL
+980 FYGYDEVL
-988 PLFDGSDQLLSQ
+988 ELFEGSDQLLSQ

-1015 SERDYAAVYDSYR
+1015 SERDYGAVYDSYR

-1034 NELEQERNSI
+1034 NELEEERNSI
-1044 VRFIESVDSEKRK
+1044 VRFIESIDAEKRK
-1057 VFGAAFATINNE
+1057 VFSTAFETINKE
-1069 FAGTFKTL
+1069 FALTFKTL
-1077 TDGQAWLELENKEE
+1077 TQGDAWLELENKEE
-1091 MFTGGIYMM
+1091 VFTGGIYMM

-1125 LILAIQKVNPHPFY
+1125 LILAIQRVNPHPFY

-1146 NLDQANSQSLASF
+1146 NLDQTNSQSLASF
-1159 FKERSS
+1159 FKERSQQS
-1165 QAQIIVVSLKDT
+1165 QIIVVSLKDT

-1191 AGISRIVRAKMEVQV
+1191 AGVSRIVRAKMEVQV

>member
-55 PRVLRAAQGR
+55 PRILRAAQGR

-76 AVEARRAAEGAEGG
+76 AIEARQQGAEGETAEAA
-90 AGEGAARSFSP
+90 AGRAFPTE
-101 EDRPTSCK
+101 ERPSSCK

-116 ADRKIPVDSDLVTL
+116 TDRKIPVDADLVTL

-223 RTGEMKAQL
+223 RTGEMKSQL

-247 LEGQLGWLKAVQ
+247 LEGQLSWLKAVQ
-259 TSRRITELRERL
+259 TSRRVTELREKL

-284 LDEVRKRKDEFE
+284 LDEVRKRKEEFE
-296 ARVAAQTAEKE
+296 SRVTGQTAEKE
-307 KFIVEIVQGGG
+307 KFIIEIVQGGG

-335 DQLTGEVQK
+335 DQLTGEVSR

-351 LEMETMPTMRAI
+351 LEMESMPTLRSI

-372 AVGSTV
+372 AVNSTV
-378 ESLSATLE
+378 ESLQTTNE
-386 KLEARR
+386 KLDAKR
-392 KEVSAR
+392 KDLSAQ
-398 LQEMLDA
+398 LQDILDA
-405 EETLRATVERNRK
+405 EETLRATIERNRK
-418 QADKVRSKLDQLS
+418 QGDRIRAKLVDLS
-431 EELSPVGLE
+431 EEVSPIGLE

-472 DSNSRQLMELQGQE
+472 DNNSKQLLELQT
-486 AKELAEIDDDLSGLE
+486 KETEQLAEIDQELSGLE

-509 SIGAASRVLE
+509 SIGAASKVLD
-519 KASGEVATQSAKAEF
+519 KASGEVATQTAKADFSE
-534 TEDLVSDR
+534 ELNSDR
-542 VGHGKLRALCEGGGV
+542 VGHGRLRELCEGGGI
-557 PGYLGMVNQLVSYPS
+557 PGYIGMVNELVTYPA
-572 QYSRACSAVMDTWST
+572 QYTRACSAVMDMWSS
-587 AFVVADVRSMTSL
+587 AFVVSDVRSMTAL
-600 IKAGKKLN
+600 IKAGKRLN

-613 VIPLSEVADVRPVSV
+613 IIPLSEVSEVRPVSV
-628 SRSAGVIGPLS
+628 GKSAGVIGPLS
-639 AVLKADKQHRG
+639 TVLKADKQYRG
-650 LVNFIAGD
+650 LMNFIAGD

-682 GETFELGGR
+682 GEIFELGGR
-691 AFAFGLRDALA
+691 AFAYGLRDAL
-702 SVLEA
+702 SKVLEA

-734 MTALENDD
+734 MGSLESEDKS
-742 RALTKDRVKKIA
+742 LTKDRVKKIA
-754 AVAALRAEAETVV
+754 SVAALRAEAETVV

-781 QDFEGQARA
+781 QDYEAQMRS

-795 RREASLLLKREAM
+795 RREASLQLKRDAIT
-808 ATEMKLLKDGLV
+808 TEMKLLKDGLS

-829 HMAEIEGARNDLNL
+829 FIAEIENARNDLSL
-843 QLNELSSRVSEIH
+843 QLSELSSKISEFH

-865 FEQMVVPGLDRMR
+865 LEQMVVPNLERVR

-889 ADRQFVQ
+889 ADRQFVI

-903 ELGHRFADLDAQ
+903 ELNHRFADLDSQ
-915 LQKVLDSS
+915 LLKVLDSS
-923 SNSRPV
+923 TNSRPV

-957 IFALQQGAAALQD
+957 IFALQQSAISLQD
-970 KVAEQLSSLK
+970 KVAEQLSSLR
-980 FYGYDDVL
+980 FYGYDEVL
-988 PLFDGSDQLLSQ
+988 ELFEGSDQLLSQ

-1015 SERDYAAVYDSYR
+1015 SERDYGVVYDSYR

-1057 VFGAAFATINNE
+1057 VFATAFETINKE
-1069 FAGTFKTL
+1069 FAVTFKTL
-1077 TDGQAWLELENKEE
+1077 TQGEAWLELENKEE
-1091 MFTGGIYMM
+1091 VFTGGIYMM

-1125 LILAIQKVNPHPFY
+1125 LILAIQRVNPHPFY

-1159 FKERSS
+1159 FKERSQQS
-1165 QAQIIVVSLKDT
+1165 QIIVVSLKDT

>member
-22 ITFEQGLNVVTGP
+22 ISFEQGLNVVTGP

-55 PRVLRAAQGR
+55 PRILRAAQGR

-76 AVEARRAAEGAEGG
+76 AAEAQRGAEG
-90 AGEGAARSFSP
+90 ESSTAAANRAFP
-101 EDRPTSCK
+101 TEERPSSCR

-116 ADRKIPVDSDLVTL
+116 TDRKIPVDTDLVTL
-130 TRELKNNGENSYY
+130 TRELRNNGENSYY

-223 RTGEMKAQL
+223 RTGEMKSQL

-247 LEGQLGWLKAVQ
+247 LEAQLSWLKAVQ
-259 TSRRITELRERL
+259 TSRRVTELREKL

-284 LDEVRKRKDEFE
+284 LEEVRKRKEEFE
-296 ARVAAQTAEKE
+296 SRQAATTTEKE

-318 EGPTKLRD
+318 EGPTRLRD
-326 ELESVRLRR
+326 ELESARLRR
-335 DQLTGEVQK
+335 DQLTTDGQK

-351 LEMETMPTMRAI
+351 LEMETMPTLRSI
-363 VAERKKQVT
+363 VSERKKQVT
-372 AVGSTV
+372 AVNGTV
-378 ESLSATLE
+378 EALLATE
-386 KLEARR
+386 QKLDARR
-392 KEVSAR
+392 RDLSSQ
-398 LQEMLDA
+398 LQVILEA
-405 EETLRATVERNRK
+405 EETLRATIERNRR
-418 QADKVRSKLDQLS
+418 QGDRIRGKLEQLS
-431 EELSPVGLE
+431 QDVSPVGLE
-440 INAVQAGLGAEKKRA
+440 INAVQAGLGAEQKRLG
-455 EELEARV
+455 ELEARV

-472 DSNSRQLMELQGQE
+472 DNNSKQLLELQTSETEQ
-486 AKELAEIDDDLSGLE
+486 LAEIDDDLSGLE

-509 SIGAASRVLE
+509 SIGAASKVLD
-519 KASGEVATQSAKAEF
+519 KASGEVATQTAKAEF
-534 TEDLVSDR
+534 TEELASDR
-542 VGHGKLRALCEGGGV
+542 VGHSRLRKLCEEGGV
-557 PGYLGMVNQLVSYPS
+557 PGYIGMVNQFMTYPA
-572 QYSRACSAVMDTWST
+572 QYRAACSAVMDMWSS
-587 AFVVADVRSMTSL
+587 AFVVADVRSMTAL

-613 VIPLSEVADVRPVSV
+613 IIPLSEVSEVNPVSV
-628 SRSAGVIGPLS
+628 SKSAGVIGPLS
-639 AVLKADKQHRG
+639 SVLKAEKEYRG
-650 LVNFIAGD
+650 LMNFIAGD

-673 EGFKTVTPD
+673 EGFKTVTPE
-682 GETFELGGR
+682 GEIFELGGR
-691 AFAFGLRDALA
+691 AFAYGLRDAL
-702 SVLEA
+702 STVLEA

-722 ALRAAIDKRKQQ
+722 ALRGAIEKRKQQ
-734 MTALENDD
+734 MSSLQNED
-742 RALTKDRVKKIA
+742 RTLTKDRVKKIA
-754 AVAALRAEAETVV
+754 SVAALRAEAETVV

-781 QDFEGQARA
+781 QDFEAQSRA

-795 RREASLLLKREAM
+795 RRDASLNLKKDAMLTEMTLLKESLA
-808 ATEMKLLKDGLV
+808 
-820 EQESLGLDG
+820 EQESLGLEG
-829 HMAEIEGARNDLNL
+829 FVAEVENARNDLNL
-843 QLNELSSRVSEIH
+843 ALNELSSRISEVH
-856 LSYTREKAN
+856 LQYTRESAN
-865 FEQMVVPGLDRMR
+865 LEQMVAPNLERVRS
-878 QDLEA
+878 DLEA

-889 ADRQFVQ
+889 ADRQFLQ
-896 ASRKELT
+896 SARKELT
-903 ELGHRFADLDAQ
+903 ELNRRFADLDAQ

-934 NKIRRLREEA
+934 IKIRRLKEEA

-957 IFALQQGAAALQD
+957 IFTLQQGAISLQD
-970 KVAEQLSSLK
+970 KVAEQLSSLR
-980 FYGYDDVL
+980 FYGYEEVL
-988 PLFDGSDQLLSQ
+988 ELFEGSDQLLSQ
-1000 VEFEHEGLAR
+1000 VEFEHEGLSR

-1015 SERDYAAVYDSYR
+1015 SERDYGLVYDSYR

-1057 VFGAAFATINNE
+1057 VFASAFETINRE
-1069 FAGTFKTL
+1069 FAVTFKTL
-1077 TDGQAWLELENKEE
+1077 TQGEAWLELENKEE
-1091 MFTGGIYMM
+1091 IFTGGIYMM

-1146 NLDQANSQSLASF
+1146 NLDQANSQSLANF
-1159 FKERSS
+1159 FKERSQES
-1165 QAQIIVVSLKDT
+1165 QMIVVSLKDT

-1191 AGISRIVRAKMEVQV
+1191 AGVSRIVRAKMEVQV
-1206 KSG
+1206 KNG

>member
-11 GFKSFGPRALT
+11 GFKSFGPRPLT

-55 PRVLRAAQGR
+55 PRTLRAAQGR

-76 AVEARRAAEGAEGG
+76 AIEARQQGAEGEAPPG
-90 AGEGAARSFSP
+90 AEGRAFP
-101 EDRPTSCK
+101 TEERPTSCR

-116 ADRKIPVDSDLVTL
+116 ADRKIPVDADLVTL
-130 TRELKNNGENSYY
+130 TRELRNNGENSYY

-204 AEAQKQLSQADTK
+204 AEAQKQLSHADTK

-223 RTGEMKAQL
+223 RTGEMKSQL

-259 TSRRITELRERL
+259 TSRRVAELREKL

-284 LDEVRKRKDEFE
+284 LEEVRKRKEEFE
-296 ARVAAQTAEKE
+296 SRAATQTTEKE

-351 LEMETMPTMRAI
+351 LEMETMPTMRSI

-372 AVGSTV
+372 AVSSTV
-378 ESLSATLE
+378 DSLSATNE

-392 KEVSAR
+392 KDMGSQ
-398 LQEMLDA
+398 LQELLDA
-405 EETLRATVERNRK
+405 EETLRATIERNRK
-418 QADKVRSKLDQLS
+418 QADRVRAKLQQLS
-431 EELSPVGLE
+431 EEVAPVGLE
-440 INAVQAGLGAEKKRA
+440 INAVQASLGAEKKRA
-455 EELEARV
+455 GELEARV

-472 DSNSRQLMELQGQE
+472 DNNSKQLMELQT
-486 AKELAEIDDDLSGLE
+486 KETEQLAEIDQDLSGLE

-509 SIGAASRVLE
+509 SIGSASKVLDKAA
-519 KASGEVATQSAKAEF
+519 GEVATQSAKAEF
-534 TEDLVSDR
+534 SEELSSDR
-542 VGHGKLRALCEGGGV
+542 VGHGRLRELCEGGGI
-557 PGYLGMVNQLVSYPS
+557 PGYIGMVNQLVTYPS
-572 QYSRACSAVMDTWST
+572 QYARACSAVMDVWSS
-587 AFVVADVRSMTSL
+587 AFVVSDVRSMTAL
-600 IKAGKKLN
+600 IKAGKKLD
-608 IKSFA
+608 IRSFA
-613 VIPLSEVADVRPVSV
+613 IIPLSEVSEVRPVSV
-628 SRSAGVIGPLS
+628 GKSAGVIGPLS
-639 AVLKADKQHRG
+639 TVLKADKEYRG
-650 LVNFIAGD
+650 LINFIAGD

-682 GETFELGGR
+682 GEMFELGGR
-691 AFAFGLRDALA
+691 AFAFGLRDAL
-702 SVLEA
+702 SKVLEA

-722 ALRAAIDKRKQQ
+722 ALRSAIEKRKQQ
-734 MTALENDD
+734 MSNLENEDKT
-742 RALTKDRVKKIA
+742 LTKDRVKKIA
-754 AVAALRAEAETVV
+754 SVAALRAEAETVV

-781 QDFEGQARA
+781 QDYEGQLRA
-790 VERLQ
+790 VERLE
-795 RREASLLLKREAM
+795 RREASLQLKKDAMTTEMTLLKE
-808 ATEMKLLKDGLV
+808 GLA
-820 EQESLGLDG
+820 EQEALGLDG

-843 QLNELSSRVSEIH
+843 QLNELSARISEIH

-865 FEQMVVPGLDRMR
+865 LEQMVSPNLERVR

-889 ADRQFVQ
+889 SDRQFVI

-903 ELGHRFADLDAQ
+903 ELNHRFADLDAQ
-915 LQKVLDSS
+915 LLKVLDSS
-923 SNSRPV
+923 TNSRPV
-929 LEEFD
+929 LEDFD

-957 IFALQQGAAALQD
+957 IFALQQSAISLQD
-970 KVAEQLSSLK
+970 KVAEQLSSLR
-980 FYGYDDVL
+980 FYGYEEVLDV
-988 PLFDGSDQLLSQ
+988 FEGSEQLLSQ

-1015 SERDYAAVYDSYR
+1015 SERDYGVVYDSYR

-1044 VRFIESVDSEKRK
+1044 VRFIESVDAEKRK
-1057 VFGAAFATINNE
+1057 VFATAFETINHE
-1069 FAGTFKTL
+1069 FAQTFKTL
-1077 TDGQAWLELENKEE
+1077 TNGEAWLELENKDEI
-1091 MFTGGIYMM
+1091 FTGGIFMM

-1159 FKERSS
+1159 FKERSQQS
-1165 QAQIIVVSLKDT
+1165 QIIVVSLKDT
-1177 MVAGSGVAYGVYNV
+1177 MVAGSGIAYGVYNV

>member
-11 GFKSFGPRALT
+11 GFKSFGPRPLT

-76 AVEARRAAEGAEGG
+76 AIEARQQGAEGEVPS
-90 AGEGAARSFSP
+90 AAAARAFP
-101 EDRPTSCK
+101 TEERPTSCR

-116 ADRKIPVDSDLVTL
+116 TDRKIPVDTDLVTL
-130 TRELKNNGENSYY
+130 TRELRNNGENSYY

-223 RTGEMKAQL
+223 RTGEMKSQL

-247 LEGQLGWLKAVQ
+247 LEGQLSWLRAVQ
-259 TSRRITELRERL
+259 TSRRISELREKL

-284 LDEVRKRKDEFE
+284 LDEVRKRKEEFE
-296 ARVAAQTAEKE
+296 SRMATATADKE
-307 KFIVEIVQGGG
+307 RFIIEIVQGGG

-326 ELESVRLRR
+326 ELESVKLRR
-335 DQLTGEVQK
+335 EQLTGEVQK
-344 REENIRR
+344 RDENIRR
-351 LEMETMPTMRAI
+351 LEMETMPTLRSF
-363 VAERKKQVT
+363 VSERKKQVT
-372 AVGSTV
+372 AVTSTV
-378 ESLSATLE
+378 ESLSATEE

-392 KEVSAR
+392 KDLTAQ
-398 LQEMLDA
+398 LQEILDA
-405 EETLRATVERNRK
+405 EETLRATIERNRK
-418 QADKVRSKLDQLS
+418 QGDRVRAKLVSLT
-431 EELSPVGLE
+431 EEVAPIGLE
-440 INAVQAGLGAEKKRA
+440 INAVQASLGAEKKRA
-455 EELEARV
+455 EELEGRV

-472 DSNSRQLMELQGQE
+472 DNNAKQLMELQT
-486 AKELAEIDDDLSGLE
+486 KETEQLAEIDDDLSGLE
-501 KERNLIEQ
+501 KDKNLIEQ
-509 SIGAASRVLE
+509 SIGAASKVLE
-519 KASGEVATQSAKAEF
+519 RAAGEVATQTAKAEF
-534 TEDLVSDR
+534 SEELSSER
-542 VGHGKLRALCEGGGV
+542 VGHGRLRELCEGGGI
-557 PGYLGMVNQLVSYPS
+557 PGYVGMVNQLVTYPA
-572 QYSRACSAVMDTWST
+572 QYAKACSSVMDAWSS
-587 AFVVADVRSMTSL
+587 AFVVVDVRSMTAL

-608 IKSFA
+608 IRSFA
-613 VIPLSEVADVRPVSV
+613 IIPLSEVGEVRPVSV
-628 SRSAGVIGPLS
+628 GKSAGVIGPLS
-639 AVLKADKQHRG
+639 GVLKADRQYRG
-650 LVNFIAGD
+650 LMNFIAGD

-673 EGFKTVTPD
+673 EGYKTVTPE
-682 GETFELGGR
+682 GEIFELGGR
-691 AFAFGLRDALA
+691 AFAFGLRDAL
-702 SVLEA
+702 SKVLEA

-722 ALRAAIDKRKQQ
+722 ALRAAIEKRKAQ
-734 MTALENDD
+734 MLSLESEDKT
-742 RALTKDRVKKIA
+742 LTKDRVKKIA
-754 AVAALRAEAETVV
+754 SVAALRAEAETVV

-781 QDFEGQARA
+781 GDYEAQLRA

-795 RREASLLLKREAM
+795 RREASLTLKRDAIS
-808 ATEMKLLKDGLV
+808 TEISLLKDGLA

-829 HMAEIEGARNDLNL
+829 HIAEIEAARNDLSL
-843 QLNELSSRVSEIH
+843 QLSELSSKVSEFH

-865 FEQMVVPGLDRMR
+865 LEQMVIPNLERVR

-889 ADRQFVQ
+889 ADRQFVM

-903 ELGHRFADLDAQ
+903 ELNHRFSDLDAQ
-915 LQKVLDSS
+915 LSKVLDSS
-923 SNSRPV
+923 TNSRPV

-934 NKIRRLREEA
+934 NKIRRLKEEA
-944 AAAERSAFNTEKE
+944 GAAERSAFSTEKE
-957 IFALQQGAAALQD
+957 IFALQQAAITIQD
-970 KVAEQLSSLK
+970 KVGEQLSSLR
-980 FYGYDDVL
+980 FYGYDEVL
-988 PLFDGSDQLLSQ
+988 ELFEGSDQLLSQ

-1015 SERDYAAVYDSYR
+1015 SERDYGVVYDSYR

-1044 VRFIESVDSEKRK
+1044 VRFIESVDAEKRK
-1057 VFGAAFATINNE
+1057 VFATAFETINNE
-1069 FAGTFKTL
+1069 FALTFKTL
-1077 TDGQAWLELENKEE
+1077 TQGDAWLELENKEE
-1091 MFTGGIYMM
+1091 VFAGGIYMM

-1159 FKERSS
+1159 FKERSQQS
-1165 QAQIIVVSLKDT
+1165 QIIVVSLKDT
-1177 MVAGSGVAYGVYNV
+1177 MVAGSGIAYGVYNV

>member
-11 GFKSFGPRALT
+11 GFKSFGPRPLT

-55 PRVLRAAQGR
+55 PRTLRAAQGR

-76 AVEARRAAEGAEGG
+76 AIEARQQGAEGEAPPG
-90 AGEGAARSFSP
+90 AEGRAFP
-101 EDRPTSCK
+101 TEERPTSCR

-116 ADRKIPVDSDLVTL
+116 ADRKIPVDADLVTL
-130 TRELKNNGENSYY
+130 TRELRNNGENSYY

-204 AEAQKQLSQADTK
+204 AEAQKQLSHADTK

-223 RTGEMKAQL
+223 RTGEMKSQL

-259 TSRRITELRERL
+259 TSRRVAELREKL

-284 LDEVRKRKDEFE
+284 LEEVRKRKEEFE
-296 ARVAAQTAEKE
+296 SRAATQTTEKE

-351 LEMETMPTMRAI
+351 LEMETMPTMRSI

-372 AVGSTV
+372 AVSSTV
-378 ESLSATLE
+378 DSLSATNE

-392 KEVSAR
+392 KDMGSQ
-398 LQEMLDA
+398 LQELLDA
-405 EETLRATVERNRK
+405 EETLRATIERNRK
-418 QADKVRSKLDQLS
+418 QADRVRAKLQQLS
-431 EELSPVGLE
+431 EEVAPVGLE
-440 INAVQAGLGAEKKRA
+440 INAVQASLGAEKKRA
-455 EELEARV
+455 GELEARV

-472 DSNSRQLMELQGQE
+472 DNNSKQLMELQT
-486 AKELAEIDDDLSGLE
+486 KETEQLAEIDQDLSGLE

-509 SIGAASRVLE
+509 SIGSASKVLDKAA
-519 KASGEVATQSAKAEF
+519 GEVATQSAKAEF
-534 TEDLVSDR
+534 SEELSSDR
-542 VGHGKLRALCEGGGV
+542 VGHGRLRELCEGGGI
-557 PGYLGMVNQLVSYPS
+557 PGYIGMVNQLVTYPS
-572 QYSRACSAVMDTWST
+572 QYARACSAVMDVWSS
-587 AFVVADVRSMTSL
+587 AFVVSDVRSMTAL
-600 IKAGKKLN
+600 IKAGKKLD
-608 IKSFA
+608 IRSFA
-613 VIPLSEVADVRPVSV
+613 IIPLSEVSEVRPVSV
-628 SRSAGVIGPLS
+628 GKSAGVIGPLS
-639 AVLKADKQHRG
+639 TVLKADKEYRG
-650 LVNFIAGD
+650 LINFIAGD

-682 GETFELGGR
+682 GEMFELGGR
-691 AFAFGLRDALA
+691 AFAFGLRDAL
-702 SVLEA
+702 SKVLEA

-722 ALRAAIDKRKQQ
+722 ALRSAIEKRKQQ
-734 MTALENDD
+734 MSNLENEDKT
-742 RALTKDRVKKIA
+742 LTKDRVKKIA
-754 AVAALRAEAETVV
+754 SVAALRAEAETVV

-781 QDFEGQARA
+781 QDYEGQLRA
-790 VERLQ
+790 VERLE
-795 RREASLLLKREAM
+795 RREASLQLKKDAMTTEMTLLKE
-808 ATEMKLLKDGLV
+808 GLA
-820 EQESLGLDG
+820 EQEALGLDG

-843 QLNELSSRVSEIH
+843 QLNELSARISEIH

-865 FEQMVVPGLDRMR
+865 LEQMVAPNLERVR

-889 ADRQFVQ
+889 SDRQFVI

-903 ELGHRFADLDAQ
+903 ELNHRFADLDAQ
-915 LQKVLDSS
+915 LLKVLDSS
-923 SNSRPV
+923 TNSRPV

-957 IFALQQGAAALQD
+957 IFALQQSAISLQD
-970 KVAEQLSSLK
+970 KVAEQLSSLR
-980 FYGYDDVL
+980 FYGYEEVLDV
-988 PLFDGSDQLLSQ
+988 FEGSEQLLSQ

-1015 SERDYAAVYDSYR
+1015 SERDYGVVYDSYR

-1044 VRFIESVDSEKRK
+1044 VRFIESVDAEKRK
-1057 VFGAAFATINNE
+1057 VFATAFETINHE
-1069 FAGTFKTL
+1069 FAQTFKTL
-1077 TDGQAWLELENKEE
+1077 TNGEAWLELENKDEI
-1091 MFTGGIYMM
+1091 FTGGIFMM

-1159 FKERSS
+1159 FKERSQQS
-1165 QAQIIVVSLKDT
+1165 QIIVVSLKDT
-1177 MVAGSGVAYGVYNV
+1177 MVAGSGIAYGVYNV

>member
-11 GFKSFGPRALT
+11 GFKSFGPRPLT

-55 PRVLRAAQGR
+55 PRTLRAAQGR

-76 AVEARRAAEGAEGG
+76 AIEARQQGAEGEAPPG
-90 AGEGAARSFSP
+90 AEGRAFP
-101 EDRPTSCK
+101 TEERPTSCR

-116 ADRKIPVDSDLVTL
+116 ADRKIPVDADLVTL
-130 TRELKNNGENSYY
+130 TRELRNNGENSYY

-204 AEAQKQLSQADTK
+204 AEAQKQLSHADTK

-223 RTGEMKAQL
+223 RTGEMKSQL

-259 TSRRITELRERL
+259 TSRRVAELREKL

-284 LDEVRKRKDEFE
+284 LEEVRKRKEEFE
-296 ARVAAQTAEKE
+296 SRAATQTTEKE

-351 LEMETMPTMRAI
+351 LEMETMPTMRSI

-372 AVGSTV
+372 AVSSTV
-378 ESLSATLE
+378 DSLSATNE

-392 KEVSAR
+392 KDMGSQ
-398 LQEMLDA
+398 LQELLDA
-405 EETLRATVERNRK
+405 EETLRATIERNRK
-418 QADKVRSKLDQLS
+418 QADRVRAKLQQLS
-431 EELSPVGLE
+431 EEVAPVGLE
-440 INAVQAGLGAEKKRA
+440 INAVQASLGAERKRA
-455 EELEARV
+455 GELEARV

-472 DSNSRQLMELQGQE
+472 DNNSKQLMELQT
-486 AKELAEIDDDLSGLE
+486 KETEQLAEIDQDLSGLE

-509 SIGAASRVLE
+509 SIGSASKVLDKAA
-519 KASGEVATQSAKAEF
+519 GEVATQSAKAEF
-534 TEDLVSDR
+534 SEELSSDR
-542 VGHGKLRALCEGGGV
+542 VGHGRLRELCEGGGI
-557 PGYLGMVNQLVSYPS
+557 PGYIGMVNQLVTYPS
-572 QYSRACSAVMDTWST
+572 QYARACSAVMDVWSS
-587 AFVVADVRSMTSL
+587 AFVVSDVRSMTAL
-600 IKAGKKLN
+600 IKAGKKLD
-608 IKSFA
+608 IRSFA
-613 VIPLSEVADVRPVSV
+613 IIPLSEVSEVRPVSV
-628 SRSAGVIGPLS
+628 GKSAGVIGPLS
-639 AVLKADKQHRG
+639 TVLKADKEYRG
-650 LVNFIAGD
+650 LINFIAGD

-682 GETFELGGR
+682 GEMFELGGR
-691 AFAFGLRDALA
+691 AFAFGLRDAL
-702 SVLEA
+702 SKVLEA

-722 ALRAAIDKRKQQ
+722 ALRSAIEKRKQQ
-734 MTALENDD
+734 MSNLENEDKT
-742 RALTKDRVKKIA
+742 LTKDRVKKIA
-754 AVAALRAEAETVV
+754 SVAALRAEAETVV

-781 QDFEGQARA
+781 QDYEGQLRA
-790 VERLQ
+790 VERLE
-795 RREASLLLKREAM
+795 RREASLQLKKDAMTTEMTLLKE
-808 ATEMKLLKDGLV
+808 GLA
-820 EQESLGLDG
+820 EQEALGLDG

-843 QLNELSSRVSEIH
+843 QLNELSARISEIH

-865 FEQMVVPGLDRMR
+865 LEQMVSPNLERVR

-889 ADRQFVQ
+889 SDRQFVI

-903 ELGHRFADLDAQ
+903 ELNHRFADLDAQ
-915 LQKVLDSS
+915 LLKVLDSS
-923 SNSRPV
+923 TNSRPV

-957 IFALQQGAAALQD
+957 IFALQQSAISLQD
-970 KVAEQLSSLK
+970 KVAEQLSSLR
-980 FYGYDDVL
+980 FYGYEEVLDV
-988 PLFDGSDQLLSQ
+988 FEGSEQLLSQ

-1015 SERDYAAVYDSYR
+1015 SERDYGVVYDSYR

-1044 VRFIESVDSEKRK
+1044 VRFIESVDAEKRK
-1057 VFGAAFATINNE
+1057 VFATAFETINHE
-1069 FAGTFKTL
+1069 FAQTFKTL
-1077 TDGQAWLELENKEE
+1077 TNGEAWLELENKDEI
-1091 MFTGGIYMM
+1091 FTGGIFMM

-1159 FKERSS
+1159 FKERSQQS
-1165 QAQIIVVSLKDT
+1165 QIIVVSLKDT
-1177 MVAGSGVAYGVYNV
+1177 MVAGSGIAYGVYNV

>member
-1 MGYIRRLEVK
+1 LGYIRRLEVK

-55 PRVLRAAQGR
+55 PRILRAAQGR

-76 AVEARRAAEGAEGG
+76 VAEAQRGAEG
-90 AGEGAARSFSP
+90 ESSTAAANRAFPS
-101 EDRPTSCK
+101 EERPSSCR

-116 ADRKIPVDSDLVTL
+116 IDRKIPVDADLVTI
-130 TRELKNNGENSYY
+130 TRELTNKGENSYF

-150 KSMIADFL
+150 KGLVADFL

-223 RTGEMKAQL
+223 RTGEMKSQL
-232 ERLEEQRNDLVRFNQ
+232 ERLEEQRNDMVRFTQ
-247 LEGQLGWLKAVQ
+247 LEAQLGWLKGVQ
-259 TSRRITELRERL
+259 TSRRITDLREKL

-277 EEELTLK
+277 EEELALK
-284 LDEVRKRKDEFE
+284 LEEVRKRKQEFE
-296 ARVAAQTAEKE
+296 SRMAAATSDKE

-326 ELESVRLRR
+326 ELESVRLHR
-335 DQLTGEVQK
+335 DQLTFELQK

-351 LEMETMPTMRAI
+351 LEMETMPTLRTI
-363 VAERKKQVT
+363 VSERKKQVT
-372 AVGSTV
+372 SVNSTV
-378 ESLSATLE
+378 ESLSATVQ
-386 KLEARR
+386 KLEGRR
-392 KEVSAR
+392 KEQSAQ
-398 LQEMLDA
+398 LLEILEA
-405 EETLRATVERNRK
+405 EETLRTTTEKNRK
-418 QADKVRSKLDQLS
+418 QGDRIRAKLEDLS
-431 EELSPVGLE
+431 EEVAPVGLE
-440 INAVQAGLGAEKKRA
+440 INAVQASIGAEKKRLG
-455 EELEARV
+455 ELEARV
-462 KNFTELLDRL
+462 KNFAELLDRL
-472 DSNSRQLMELQGQE
+472 DNNSKQLMELQTNETEQ
-486 AKELAEIDDDLSGLE
+486 LAAIDDDLSGLE

-509 SIGAASRVLE
+509 SIGAASKVLE
-519 KASGEVATQSAKAEF
+519 KASGEVATQTAKAEF
-534 TEDLVSDR
+534 TEELASDR
-542 VGHGKLRALCEGGGV
+542 VGHGRLRKLCEEGGI
-557 PGYLGMVNQLVSYPS
+557 PGYIGMVNQVVTYPA
-572 QYSRACSAVMDTWST
+572 QYTRACSAVMDMWSS
-587 AFVVADVRSMTSL
+587 AFVVSDVRSMTAL
-600 IKAGKKLN
+600 IRAGKRLN
-608 IKSFA
+608 IRSFA
-613 VIPLSEVADVRPVSV
+613 IIPLSEVSEVRPVSV
-628 SRSAGVIGPLS
+628 SKSAGVIGPLS
-639 AVLKADKQHRG
+639 NVLKAEKQYRG
-650 LVNFIAGD
+650 LLNFIAGD

-673 EGFKTVTPD
+673 EGFKTVTPE
-682 GETFELGGR
+682 GEIFELGGR
-691 AFAFGLRDALA
+691 AFAFGLRDAL
-702 SVLEA
+702 SKVLEA
-707 LEDIENVGEV
+707 LDDIENVGEV

-722 ALRAAIDKRKQQ
+722 ALRGAIEKRKQQ
-734 MTALENDD
+734 MSSLQNED
-742 RALTKDRVKKIA
+742 RTLTKDRVKKIA
-754 AVAALRAEAETVV
+754 SVAALRAEAETVV

-774 AMHRSIN
+774 TMHRSIN
-781 QDFEGQARA
+781 QDFEAQTRA

-795 RREASLLLKREAM
+795 RREASLQLKKDATTTEMRLLKETLA
-808 ATEMKLLKDGLV
+808 

-829 HMAEIEGARNDLNL
+829 FIAEIENARNDLNL
-843 QLNELSSRVSEIH
+843 QLNESSSKVSEFH

-865 FEQMVVPGLDRMR
+865 LEQMLLPNLERVRE
-878 QDLEA
+878 DLEA
-883 SEMQYE
+883 SETQYE

-896 ASRKELT
+896 PSRKELT
-903 ELGHRFADLDAQ
+903 ELNRRFADLDAQ
-915 LQKVLDSS
+915 LVKVLESS
-923 SNSRPV
+923 TNSKPV

-934 NKIRRLREEA
+934 SKIRRLKEES

-957 IFALQQGAAALQD
+957 IFALQQGAISLQD
-970 KVAEQLSSLK
+970 KVAEQLSSLR
-980 FYGYDDVL
+980 FYGYEEVL
-988 PLFDGSDQLLSQ
+988 ELFEGSDQLLSQ
-1000 VEFEHEGLAR
+1000 VEFEQEGLAR

-1015 SERDYAAVYDSYR
+1015 SERDYGVVYDSYR

-1034 NELEQERNSI
+1034 NELEHERNSI

-1057 VFGAAFATINNE
+1057 VFASAFETINKE
-1069 FAGTFKTL
+1069 FAVTFKTL
-1077 TDGQAWLELENKEE
+1077 TQGDAWLELENKEE
-1091 MFTGGIYMM
+1091 IFTGGIYMM

-1125 LILAIQKVNPHPFY
+1125 LILAIQRVNPHPFY

-1146 NLDQANSQSLASF
+1146 NLDQTNSQSLASF
-1159 FKERSS
+1159 FKERSQQS
-1165 QAQIIVVSLKDT
+1165 QIIVVSLKDT
-1177 MVAGSGVAYGVYNV
+1177 MVAGSGVTYGVYNV

>member
-11 GFKSFGPRALT
+11 GFKSFGPRPLT

-76 AVEARRAAEGAEGG
+76 AAQAAHQATE
-90 AGEGAARSFSP
+90 GEGQPAAASRAFP
-101 EDRPTSCK
+101 TEERPSSCR

-116 ADRKIPVDSDLVTL
+116 TDRKIPVDTDLVTL

-190 IEDVVGI
+190 LEDVVGI

-223 RTGEMKAQL
+223 RTGEMKSQL

-247 LEGQLGWLKAVQ
+247 LEGQLSWLKAVQ
-259 TSRRITELRERL
+259 TSKRITELREKL
-271 SSNKRM
+271 SSNRRM
-277 EEELTLK
+277 EGELTLK
-284 LDEVRKRKDEFE
+284 LEEVRKRKEEFE
-296 ARVAAQTAEKE
+296 SRMAIATTDKE
-307 KFIVEIVQGGG
+307 KFIIEIVQGGG
-318 EGPTKLRD
+318 EGPTRLRD
-326 ELESVRLRR
+326 ELESVKLRR
-335 DQLTGEVQK
+335 DQLTSELQK

-351 LEMETMPTMRAI
+351 LEMETMPTLRSF

-372 AVGSTV
+372 AVNSTV
-378 ESLSATLE
+378 ESLFTTEE

-392 KEVSAR
+392 KDLSAQ
-398 LQEMLDA
+398 LQEILDS
-405 EETLRATVERNRK
+405 EETLRATIERNRK
-418 QADKVRSKLDQLS
+418 QGDRIRAKLVSLS
-431 EELSPVGLE
+431 EEIAPVGLE
-440 INAVQAGLGAEKKRA
+440 INAVQASLGAERKRA

-462 KNFTELLDRL
+462 KNFSELLDRL
-472 DSNSRQLMELQGQE
+472 DNNSKQLLDLQT
-486 AKELAEIDDDLSGLE
+486 KETEQLAEIDDDLTGLE

-509 SIGAASRVLE
+509 NIGAASKVLE
-519 KASGEVATQSAKAEF
+519 KAAGEVATQTAKSEF
-534 TEDLVSDR
+534 TEELNSDR
-542 VGHGKLRALCEGGGV
+542 VGHGRLRELCEGGGI
-557 PGYLGMVNQLVSYPS
+557 PGYIGLVNQLVTYPA
-572 QYSRACSAVMDTWST
+572 QYAKACSAVMDTWSS
-587 AFVVADVRSMTSL
+587 AFVVSDVRSMTAL

-613 VIPLSEVADVRPVSV
+613 IIPLSEVSDVRPVSV
-628 SRSAGVIGPLS
+628 SRSAGVMGPLS
-639 AVLKADKQHRG
+639 GVLKADKQYRG
-650 LVNFIAGD
+650 LMNFIVGD

-673 EGFKTVTPD
+673 EGFKTVTPE
-682 GETFELGGR
+682 GEIFELGGR
-691 AFAFGLRDALA
+691 AFAFGLRDAL
-702 SVLEA
+702 SKVLEA

-722 ALRAAIDKRKQQ
+722 ALRAAIDKRKTQ
-734 MTALENDD
+734 MSSLENDD
-742 RALTKDRVKKIA
+742 RTLTKDRVKKIA
-754 AVAALRAEAETVV
+754 SVAALRAEAETVV

-774 AMHRSIN
+774 TMHRSIN
-781 QDFEGQARA
+781 SDFESQTRA
-790 VERLQ
+790 VERLL
-795 RREASLLLKREAM
+795 RREASLQLKRDAM
-808 ATEMKLLKDGLV
+808 STEMSLLKDALA

-829 HMAEIEGARNDLNL
+829 HIAEIAGARNDLNI
-843 QLNELSSRVSEIH
+843 QLSELSSRVSEFH

-865 FEQMVVPGLDRMR
+865 LEQMVIPNLDRVR

-903 ELGHRFADLDAQ
+903 DLNHRFADLDAQ
-915 LQKVLDSS
+915 LSKVLDSS
-923 SNSRPV
+923 TNSRPV

-934 NKIRRLREEA
+934 NKIRRLKEEA
-944 AAAERSAFNTEKE
+944 GAAERSAFNTEKE
-957 IFALQQGAAALQD
+957 IFTLQQGAISIQD
-970 KVAEQLSSLK
+970 KVAEQLSSLR
-980 FYGYDDVL
+980 FYGYDEVL
-988 PLFDGSDQLLSQ
+988 ALFEGSDHLLSQ

-1015 SERDYAAVYDSYR
+1015 SERDYAVVYDSYR

-1057 VFGAAFATINNE
+1057 VFASAFETINRE
-1069 FAGTFKTL
+1069 FALTFKTL
-1077 TDGQAWLELENKEE
+1077 TQGDAWLELENKEE
-1091 MFTGGIYMM
+1091 VFTGGIYMM

-1113 MSGGEKSVTAVA
+1113 MSGGEKSVTAVG

-1159 FKERSS
+1159 FKERSQDS
-1165 QAQIIVVSLKDT
+1165 QIIVVSLKDT

>member
-55 PRVLRAAQGR
+55 PRTLRAAQGR

-76 AVEARRAAEGAEGG
+76 AEAARHAPG
-90 AGEGAARSFSP
+90 GEGEPAAANRAFP
-101 EDRPTSCK
+101 TEERPASCR
-109 VSLQIDN
+109 VSLQVDN
-116 ADRKIPVDSDLVTL
+116 ADRKIPVDTDLVTI
-130 TRELKNNGENSYY
+130 TRELTNKGENSYY

-150 KSMIADFL
+150 KTLIADFL
-158 EVSGLS
+158 DVSGLS

-204 AEAQKQLSQADTK
+204 AEAQKQLSHADTK

-223 RTGEMKAQL
+223 RTGEMKSQL

-247 LEGQLGWLKAVQ
+247 LEAQLSWLKAVQ
-259 TSRRITELRERL
+259 TSRRVTELREKL

-284 LDEVRKRKDEFE
+284 FEEVLKRKEEFE
-296 ARVAAQTAEKE
+296 SRMAATTADRE

-326 ELESVRLRR
+326 ELESVKFRKDQMTLEIHRR
-335 DQLTGEVQK
+335 D
-344 REENIRR
+344 ENIRR
-351 LEMETMPTMRAI
+351 LEMETMPTLRSI
-363 VAERKKQVT
+363 LSERKKQVT
-372 AVGSTV
+372 AVNSTV
-378 ESLSATLE
+378 ESLLATEE

-392 KEVSAR
+392 KDLSAQ
-398 LQEMLDA
+398 LQVIIDA
-405 EETLRATVERNRK
+405 EETLRATIDRNRRQGDRIK
-418 QADKVRSKLDQLS
+418 AKLA
-431 EELSPVGLE
+431 ELSQEVSPVELE
-440 INAVQAGLGAEKKRA
+440 INAVQAGLGAEKKRLD
-455 EELEARV
+455 ELESRV
-462 KNFTELLDRL
+462 KSFSELLDRL
-472 DSNSRQLMELQGQE
+472 DNNSKQLLELQTQE
-486 AKELAEIDDDLSGLE
+486 TEQLAAIDNDLSGLE

-509 SIGAASRVLE
+509 SIGAASKVLE
-519 KASGEVATQSAKAEF
+519 KASGEVATQTAKAEF
-534 TEDLVSDR
+534 TAELNSDR
-542 VGHGKLRALCEGGGV
+542 VGHARLRKLCEEGGI
-557 PGYLGMVNQLVSYPS
+557 PGYIGMVSQVVTYPP
-572 QYSRACSAVMDTWST
+572 QYRAACSAVMDTWSS
-587 AFVVADVRSMTSL
+587 AFLVADVRSMTAL
-600 IKAGKKLN
+600 IKTGKKLG
-608 IKSFA
+608 IRSFA
-613 VIPLSEVADVRPVSV
+613 IIPLSEVSDVRPVSV
-628 SRSAGVIGPLS
+628 SKSAGVIGPLS
-639 AVLKADKQHRG
+639 TVLKAEKQYRG
-650 LVNFIAGD
+650 LMNFIAGD

-673 EGFKTVTPD
+673 EGFKTVTPE
-682 GETFELGGR
+682 GEVFELGGR
-691 AFAFGLRDALA
+691 AFAFGLRDAL
-702 SVLEA
+702 SKVLEA
-707 LEDIENVGEV
+707 LEDIESMGEV

-722 ALRAAIDKRKQQ
+722 ALRGAIDRRKQQ
-734 MTALENDD
+734 MGSLEGDD
-742 RALTKDRVKKIA
+742 RTLTKDRIKKIA
-754 AVAALRAEAETVV
+754 SVAAMRAEAETVV

-781 QDFEGQARA
+781 QDYEAQFRG

-795 RREASLLLKREAM
+795 RREASLQLKRDAMVTEMTLLKA
-808 ATEMKLLKDGLV
+808 GLA

-829 HMAEIEGARNDLNL
+829 FIAEIENARNDLSL
-843 QLNELSSRVSEIH
+843 QLSELSSKISEFH

-865 FEQMVVPGLDRMR
+865 LEQMVMPNVERVR

-883 SEMQYE
+883 SEIQYE
-889 ADRQFVQ
+889 ADRQFVHG
-896 ASRKELT
+896 AMKELT
-903 ELGHRFADLDAQ
+903 EMSRRFADLDAQ
-915 LQKVLDSS
+915 IQKVLHSS
-923 SNSRPV
+923 ANSRPV

-934 NKIRRLREEA
+934 IKIRRLKEEA
-944 AAAERSAFNTEKE
+944 AASERSAFNTEKE
-957 IFALQQGAAALQD
+957 IFALQQGAIALQD
-970 KVAEQLSSLK
+970 KVAEQLSSLR
-980 FYGYDDVL
+980 FYGYEEVL
-988 PLFDGSDQLLSQ
+988 ELFEGSDQLLSQ

-1015 SERDYAAVYDSYR
+1015 SERDYRIVYDSYR

-1057 VFGAAFATINNE
+1057 VFSSAFETINRE
-1069 FAGTFKTL
+1069 FAVTFKTL
-1077 TDGQAWLELENKEE
+1077 TQGDAWLELENKEE
-1091 MFTGGIYMM
+1091 IFTGGIYMM

-1125 LILAIQKVNPHPFY
+1125 LILAIQRVNPHPFY

-1146 NLDQANSQSLASF
+1146 NLDQTNSQSLASF
-1159 FKERSS
+1159 FKDRSQQS
-1165 QAQIIVVSLKDT
+1165 QMIVVSLKDT